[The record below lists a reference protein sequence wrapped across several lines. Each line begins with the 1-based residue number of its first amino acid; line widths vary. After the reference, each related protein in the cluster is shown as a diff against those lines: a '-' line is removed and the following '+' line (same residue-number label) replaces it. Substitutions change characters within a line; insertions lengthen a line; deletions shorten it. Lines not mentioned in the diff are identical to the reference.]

1 MFLLVIVYINN
12 ERLYTNNSKQE
23 FIIMAQVLKDE
34 VRERIIVSAKQEL
47 LKNGYKDSSMR
58 SIAKGAGVTVGNLY
72 RYFTSKDELIKTIVG
87 DTLLRINEFVKKN
100 TDDGV
105 SLEKDDFSWQI
116 QKSDLTTI
124 INDLG
129 DELVKIYYE
138 RPEEMLILLMHSRI
152 SAAMD
157 AWLTRLIYY
166 FISQMIDSDETTAV
180 KTAVAK
186 SYAASIIGGIREIF
200 VSDKLDQAEM
210 TTAVRIYLSGFI
222 MMIDASAKRK

>member
-1 MFLLVIVYINN
+1 
-12 ERLYTNNSKQE
+12 
-23 FIIMAQVLKDE
+23 
-34 VRERIIVSAKQEL
+34 
-47 LKNGYKDSSMR
+47 
-58 SIAKGAGVTVGNLY
+58 
-72 RYFTSKDELIKTIVG
+72 
-87 DTLLRINEFVKKN
+87 
-100 TDDGV
+100 
-105 SLEKDDFSWQI
+105 
-116 QKSDLTTI
+116 
-124 INDLG
+124 
-129 DELVKIYYE
+129 
-138 RPEEMLILLMHSRI
+138 
-152 SAAMD
+152 MD